1 MSMNRRILIFCPI
14 ILAAALL
21 AGLAQPAVGSDL
33 PPDDWVAGWHRCGS
47 PLLFTRQDLYGYID
61 GGAELFFEFGF
72 NNLVVQR
79 YRCGDREVSLD
90 LYQMSGPDAGLAVYW
105 AKRGR
110 ETPVPGIPEP
120 HTGGEYQI
128 TVLKGRYFVQANNQ
142 SGEAENLP
150 VMVKLL
156 QWLLPRLPAESA
168 QDWLQKLPADRVPG
182 SELLVAGPY
191 SLQMV
196 YTLGEGDV
204 LQLADGLFGV
214 CAEVAEGLEHKRT
227 QMWVEYPTAE
237 AACAAMANLQNNLDE
252 YLTKVRA
259 SRDSL
264 TFKDFKNE
272 YGRVVR
278 SGRSLELNL
287 HLLRL

>member
-1 MSMNRRILIFCPI
+1 MIRKEPLFCCI
-14 ILAAALL
+14 MVICAVLAS
-21 AGLAQPAVGSDL
+21 LAQPGCASDL
-33 PPDDWVAGWHRCGS
+33 PPDDWVAGWRRDGS
-47 PLLFTRQDLYGYID
+47 PLSFTRQDLYGYID

-72 NNLVVQR
+72 SDLLVQR
-79 YRCGDREVSLD
+79 YRCGNREVSLE
-90 LYQMSGPDAGLAVYW
+90 LYQMTGPDAGLAVYW

-110 ETPVPGIPEP
+110 ETLVPGIQEP

-150 VMVKLL
+150 VMIKLL

-168 QDWLQKLPADRVPG
+168 QDWLQKLPVNRVAG

-204 LQLADGLFGV
+204 LQLAGGLFGV
-214 CAEVAEGLEHKRT
+214 CADVAEGLKHKRT
-227 QMWVEYPTAE
+227 LVRVEYPTEE
-237 AACAAMANLQNNLDE
+237 AACAAMANVQNNLDE
-252 YLTKVRA
+252 YLVKVRA

-264 TFKDFKNE
+264 TFKDFNNE

-278 SGRSLELNL
+278 SGSNLELNL